1 MAKALSQSSGC
12 KVSGKKPAARASGR
26 KVSEEKKLM
35 AELGGEMPKRLSKY
49 GEWCLKHP
57 HGEGGTYDLRAV
69 MK

>member
-12 KVSGKKPAARASGR
+12 KVSGKKTVARSSGR

-49 GEWCLKHP
+49 GEWRLKNP
-57 HGEGGTYDLRAV
+57 NGMEGTYDLRAV